1 MAFNNIYIWPLIL
14 ALCSLALFVEAALLV
29 HVLVSTRQAFWR
41 YLLVV
46 IPLAVSA
53 WSFAVTWNT
62 LNLYENLSNLT
73 SSHLTLTLYRMIK
86 AMPSQAISASQVQA
100 GITVAVFIAMQF
112 VERKMLPR
120 ADQPPVWTLTREQLL
135 RR

>member
-41 YLLVV
+41 YLPLV

-73 SSHLTLTLYRMIK
+73 HLTPTL
-86 AMPSQAISASQVQA
+86 
-100 GITVAVFIAMQF
+100 
-112 VERKMLPR
+112 
-120 ADQPPVWTLTREQLL
+120 
-135 RR
+135 

>member
-1 MAFNNIYIWPLIL
+1 MDPNNIYIWPLIL

-73 SSHLTLTLYRMIK
+73 HLTPTLYHMIK
-86 AMPSQAISASQVQA
+86 AMLSQAISASQVQA

-112 VERKMLPR
+112 VERKMLPH

>member
-1 MAFNNIYIWPLIL
+1 MDFNNIYIWPLIL
-14 ALCSLALFVEAALLV
+14 VLCSLALFVEVALLV

-53 WSFAVTWNT
+53 LSFAVAWNT

-73 SSHLTLTLYRMIK
+73 HLDPTLYHMIK
-86 AMPSQAISASQVQA
+86 AMLSQAISASQIQA
-100 GITVAVFIAMQF
+100 GITVAIFIAMQF

>member
-73 SSHLTLTLYRMIK
+73 HLTPTLYRMIK
-86 AMPSQAISASQVQA
+86 AMLFQAISASQVQA
-100 GITVAVFIAMQF
+100 GITVAIFIAMQF
-112 VERKMLPR
+112 VERKTLPR

>member
-14 ALCSLALFVEAALLV
+14 ALCSLALFVEAAMLV

-73 SSHLTLTLYRMIK
+73 HLTPTLYHMIK
-86 AMPSQAISASQVQA
+86 AMLSQAISASQVQA

-120 ADQPPVWTLTREQLL
+120 ADQPPVWTLTRGQLL

>member
-1 MAFNNIYIWPLIL
+1 MDFNNIYIWPLIL
-14 ALCSLALFVEAALLV
+14 ALCSLALFIEAALLV

-53 WSFAVTWNT
+53 LSFAVAWNT
-62 LNLYENLSNLT
+62 LNLYENLPPSGL
-73 SSHLTLTLYRMIK
+73 HLDPTLYHMIK
-86 AMPSQAISASQVQA
+86 AMLSQAISASQVQA

-120 ADQPPVWTLTREQLL
+120 ADQPPVWTLTRGQLL